1 MIIRWLL
8 TNGSWDALKSVLM
21 LAAPIVMGQLAQ
33 TGMGFVDTVMAG
45 QVSSQ
50 DLAAVALGTA
60 VWLPIYLF
68 ASGVLLVLTPFV
80 AQSIGASNP
89 IAVKKYLWQGV
100 VLAFILGLIS
110 SAVLASPQY
119 WLVWFA
125 LEPAV
130 FLITVDYLH
139 ALSWGVLF
147 ALWFQVIRFFHD
159 AHGFTR
165 IAMWLSFVG
174 FLVNIPLNYVFVYG
188 WGYIPAMG
196 GAGCGVATSLSYLVM
211 FGLGWLWFFR
221 HQVYRAHHQ
230 FWTIIDWQ
238 AIWKLFKSGL
248 PIASAILFEVGLFIF
263 IAFLVAPLGTTVL
276 AAHQVA
282 ISYTSIV
289 FMLPLSLAMAVTV
302 RIGQL
307 TGEGALDQVRALLVS
322 TLLFSFLLGLLI
334 AGMTYWWVERLANI
348 YSNDIAVVALA
359 MTLMVFAAMY
369 QVSDAIQVVCA
380 GALRGVVDTVAVMW
394 ITFFAYWLLALPL
407 GYLLCYPLGWG
418 VEGFWISFVVGL
430 TVAAIGLLWRL
441 HWRFWGLG
449 SVVSR

>member
-1 MIIRWLL
+1 MRWFLTHWSWAELKTILL
-8 TNGSWDALKSVLM
+8 
-21 LAAPIVMGQLAQ
+21 LAAPIVMGQVAQ

-50 DLAAVALGTA
+50 DLAGVALGTA

-68 ASGVLLVLTPFV
+68 ASGILLVLTPFV
-80 AQSIGASNP
+80 AQAVGARQP
-89 IAVKKYLWQGV
+89 DAVKRHLWHGV
-100 VLAFILGLIS
+100 VLALLLGLMASFIL
-110 SAVLASPQY
+110 ATPQY
-119 WLVWFA
+119 WLVMFA
-125 LEPAV
+125 LEADV
-130 FLITVDYLH
+130 FRITVDYLH

-196 GAGCGVATSLSYLVM
+196 GAGCGVATSLSYVLM

-221 HQVYRAHHQ
+221 HPVYLAHHR
-230 FWTIIDWQ
+230 FWTSIDWR
-238 AIWKLFKSGL
+238 AIGQLFMSGL

-263 IAFLVAPLGTTVL
+263 IAFLVTPLGTTVL

-282 ISYTSIV
+282 ISYTSMV
-289 FMLPLSLAMAVTV
+289 FMLPLSLAMALTV
-302 RIGQL
+302 RVGQL
-307 TGEGALDQVRALLVS
+307 SGEGAKFQIQQLVVS
-322 TLLFSFLLGLLI
+322 TLLFASLLGLAI
-334 AGMTYWWVERLANI
+334 AGATYYWVDWLANL
-348 YSNDIAVVALA
+348 YSNDAAVVSLA
-359 MTLMVFAAMY
+359 ITLMIFAAMY

-380 GALRGVVDTVAVMW
+380 GALRGVVDTVAIMW
-394 ITFFAYWLLALPL
+394 ITLFAYWLLALPL
-407 GYLLCYPLGWG
+407 GYVLCYPLGWG
-418 VEGFWISFVVGL
+418 VEGFWASFVVGL

-449 SVVSR
+449 SVIAR